1 LSYIISK
8 VGMSMDSRKNQD
20 MLGWDVPAS
29 VINIR
34 SILRVV
40 GYYKK
45 FIEGMSKITRPMTKL
60 LRKD

>member
-1 LSYIISK
+1 
-8 VGMSMDSRKNQD
+8 MDSRKNQD

-29 VINIR
+29 VIDIR

-45 FIEGMSKITRPMTKL
+45 FIKGMSKITRSMTKL